1 MERYRIRKGA
11 DFTVSELIL
20 KLLSRFSFF
29 FLRVSGAQNFPDP
42 LSPGEEAKCFA
53 DMKNGDKEA
62 RNRLIVHNLRL
73 VAHIVKKYYAN
84 ASDQDDIM
92 SIGTVGLIKAV
103 DSFRPESGVRFATYA
118 GKCLQNEILM
128 YFRSRKKYS
137 GEISLNEP
145 VETDKNGNLLT
156 YADLISVDD
165 TIAEDLD
172 LKLRSER
179 AGKLIL
185 TALTARERKI
195 LILRYGLRGDEPM
208 TQREIAKK
216 LGISR
221 SYVSRIEKA
230 ALEKLRE
237 GMKSPGF

>member
-1 MERYRIRKGA
+1 MIPQM
-11 DFTVSELIL
+11 IL
-20 KLLSRFSFF
+20 QLLSRFSFF
-29 FLRVSGAQNFPDP
+29 FLRVSGAQNFPEP
-42 LSPGEEAKCFA
+42 LSPAEEAKCFA
-53 DMKNGDKEA
+53 EMKKGDPAA

-103 DSFRPESGVRFATYA
+103 DSFKPESGVRFATYA

-179 AGKLIL
+179 ARKLIL
-185 TALTARERKI
+185 HTLTPRERKI
-195 LILRYGLRGDEPM
+195 MVMRYGLRGDEPM
-208 TQREIAKK
+208 TQREISLK

-230 ALEKLRE
+230 ALAKLRE
-237 GMKSPGF
+237 GMKMPGL